1 MSSPMATCELFAWT
15 EIILLLTRWQGTDDA
30 VYSVANAKEE
40 IKLFTGSPDAKL
52 EVVQGGK
59 HFLSWSHP
67 KEVFG
72 LTAEFVKKYAK

>member
-1 MSSPMATCELFAWT
+1 
-15 EIILLLTRWQGTDDA
+15 

-40 IKLFTGSPDAKL
+40 IGLFTGSPDARL

-67 KEVFG
+67 KEVNDF
-72 LTAEFVKKYAK
+72 AIKFVKQYAS

>member
-1 MSSPMATCELFAWT
+1 MWG
-15 EIILLLTRWQGTDDA
+15 RGTDYA

-40 IKLFTGSPDAKL
+40 IGLFTGPPDAKL
-52 EVVQGGK
+52 EIVQGGK

-72 LTAEFVKKYAK
+72 FTMEFVKKCAK